1 MAMKAYFFPQK
12 RLTDN
17 RDDIFYSDTLFLK
30 RKKSFHLAQELAS
43 ISLEGQRVDSR
54 YFRPMATRLQVL
66 HLAVA
71 GRNQPE
77 AGRKRTG
84 RECPN
89 KTLFVESGGGLHVDL
104 GPQCASPRLIILLR
118 KAWTEHS
125 CRHQEAL
132 GICTTIGMAL

>member
-1 MAMKAYFFPQK
+1 MKAYFFPQK

-104 GPQCASPRLIILLR
+104 GPQCASPRLI
-118 KAWTEHS
+118 HS
-125 CRHQEAL
+125 
-132 GICTTIGMAL
+132 T